1 MVSVLVR
8 KLVVICSGRMEPSL
22 DLTIALDMEG
32 FASLLGD
39 APRLPD
45 SLTSRSA
52 TSRTRLPES
61 ELEEEGF
68 SSCVAER
75 VRSGWRLL
83 RPDVLLTMKRSH
95 LLCMRKVKSY
105 IDCLFIPLRILP
117 GALEMTDTDQT
128 GLADLL

>member
-1 MVSVLVR
+1 MVR
-8 KLVVICSGRMEPSL
+8 KLVVICSGRIEPSL
-22 DLTIALDMEG
+22 DLTMALDMEG
-32 FASLLGD
+32 FASFLGD
-39 APRLPD
+39 APRLPG
-45 SLTSRSA
+45 SLASRSA

-83 RPDVLLTMKRSH
+83 RPDVLVTMESSH
-95 LLCMRKVKSY
+95 LLFMRKVKSY
-105 IDCLFIPLRILP
+105 IDCLFIPPRILP

-128 GLADLL
+128 GAR